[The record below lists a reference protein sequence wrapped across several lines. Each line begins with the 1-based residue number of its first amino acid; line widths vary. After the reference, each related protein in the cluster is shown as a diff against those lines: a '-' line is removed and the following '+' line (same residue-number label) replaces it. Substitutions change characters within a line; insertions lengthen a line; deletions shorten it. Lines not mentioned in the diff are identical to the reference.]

1 MTRRFKILIKYTGL
15 YLCLSIAP
23 INAQILQ
30 DTTSLNLIRENIG
43 YIYNMQFDKARDV
56 QSKIRELYP
65 DHPVLSLL
73 NGMITYWEN
82 YPLVSSNYARNSFEN
97 EMRQCIKL
105 CENRK
110 DTIYEAEYLLTN
122 LCARAMLLMFFADN
136 DLSFD
141 IISLMPNTYGLIR
154 QAFDFV
160 SDNVDLNFFTG
171 LYNYYRE
178 AYPKAYPVY
187 QPIAFLFP
195 GGNIE
200 IGLKQLQTA
209 AINSVLLRAES
220 YFLLAYIYL
229 NFENNYPEAIFYS
242 KSLNE
247 LYPGNILYQALYIK
261 NLLLMRQYEEAE
273 KLIIASPDKTNN
285 RYFQA
290 QLTIFKGILQEK
302 KYFNNK
308 LAQEYYEKGI
318 SDISNFDGF
327 GNEYAAYAFYGLSRI
342 SVANGDNHRGKIY
355 RKEAIKLAD
364 FKKINF
370 DK

>member
-1 MTRRFKILIKYTGL
+1 MRLGGQFVRFF
-15 YLCLSIAP
+15 
-23 INAQILQ
+23 
-30 DTTSLNLIRENIG
+30 
-43 YIYNMQFDKARDV
+43 QFDKARDV

-65 DHPVLSLL
+65 GHPVLSLL

-82 YPLVSSNYARNSFEN
+82 YPLVSTNNARFSYEN

-110 DTIYEAEYLLTN
+110 DTIYEAEYLLIN
-122 LCARAMLLMFFADN
+122 LSARGMLLMYYADN

-141 IISLMPNTYGLIR
+141 VISLMPNTYGLIR
-154 QAFDFV
+154 KAFDFV
-160 SDNVDLNFFTG
+160 SANVDLNYFTG

-273 KLIIASPDKTNN
+273 KLIIASPDKS
-285 RYFQA
+285 
-290 QLTIFKGILQEK
+290 KH
-302 KYFNNK
+302 
-308 LAQEYYEKGI
+308 
-318 SDISNFDGF
+318 
-327 GNEYAAYAFYGLSRI
+327 
-342 SVANGDNHRGKIY
+342 SVNHV
-355 RKEAIKLAD
+355 
-364 FKKINF
+364 F
-370 DK
+370 